1 MFGPMQALRLEHGLA
16 REDSH
21 LLALHSPQSVP
32 SASTEPFRRHAS
44 SRSPDLLRVMFH
56 AQYRRS
62 LKRSLAFRPFATI
75 ARLSAL
81 QLTIDR

>member
-32 SASTEPFRRHAS
+32 SASP
-44 SRSPDLLRVMFH
+44 
-56 AQYRRS
+56 
-62 LKRSLAFRPFATI
+62 
-75 ARLSAL
+75 LSHFDDTPHLVPLIFFVSCSMHNTAEV
-81 QLTIDR
+81 